1 MNTPELT
8 KSLGITRIKDVVDRR
23 VTPVITDYSY
33 VQDKCTLS
41 NGIQVGRLSGH
52 GMDSYNWSCVLV
64 GNLKL
69 NPTGPYGKAA
79 LTRLYGCLCPEDCT
93 IVAKIV
99 YKVQMEYVSSGKEC
113 GWKLG

>member
-1 MNTPELT
+1 MITLELT
-8 KSLGITRIKDVVDRR
+8 RSLSMTAIKDVVDRR
-23 VTPVITDYSY
+23 VTQEITDYSY
-33 VQDKCTLS
+33 PQDVCTLS
-41 NGIQVGRLSGH
+41 NGMQVGRLSNRG
-52 GMDSYNWSCVLV
+52 GDSYNWACVLV

-69 NPTGPYGKAA
+69 NPTGRYGKAA

-99 YKVQMEYVSSGKEC
+99 YKVQMEYVSSGKQS

>member
-1 MNTPELT
+1 MNTLELV
-8 KSLGITRIKDVVDRR
+8 KSLDLGAIRRVVDSR
-23 VTPVITDYSY
+23 VTQEITDYSY
-33 VQDKCTLS
+33 PQDVCTLS
-41 NGIQVGRLSGH
+41 NGMQVGRLSNRG
-52 GMDSYNWSCVLV
+52 GDSYNWACVLV

-79 LTRLYGCLCPEDCT
+79 LTRLYGCLLPEDCT

-99 YKVQMEYVSSGKEC
+99 YKVQMEYVSSGKQS